1 MCFKALIYRFFSNSD
16 KNFLFLKIFFFWW
29 VGVYAFFSGKVPSYL
44 NLLRSFILSLILS
57 FISSFRLFSFLL
69 YFVSINNCILFLR
82 SIIFSL
88 SIFFDSSIFILFD
101 VFKSLIILSS
111 FFTDF
116 IYFCFWFLFYFVL
129 NRVLSK
135 LNVYYYLLIFFSYFF
150 LVIFY

>member
-88 SIFFDSSIFILFD
+88 FSMFSLFSLVLFFKFSLTLILILILFLL
-101 VFKSLIILSS
+101 SLISSLLS
-111 FFTDF
+111 DF
-116 IYFCFWFLFYFVL
+116 IYIV
-129 NRVLSK
+129 
-135 LNVYYYLLIFFSYFF
+135 FFF
-150 LVIFY
+150 I